1 MLPSCWQSDENIKNL
16 CNLHLKVLRQKVYLT
31 EDYLE
36 LSIKIEVRQMPVLDP
51 IKKSIAQKHRLYM
64 KICRDCGVRNAAT
77 ALKCRKCKS
86 KNLRWKKRELVK

>member
-1 MLPSCWQSDENIKNL
+1 MDTLNDFLNWL
-16 CNLHLKVLRQKVYLT
+16 LKVIRQKVYLT
-31 EDYLE
+31 DEH
-36 LSIKIEVRQMPVLDP
+36 LSLSTRIEVCQMPVLDP

-64 KICRDCGVRNAAT
+64 KICRECGVRNAAT